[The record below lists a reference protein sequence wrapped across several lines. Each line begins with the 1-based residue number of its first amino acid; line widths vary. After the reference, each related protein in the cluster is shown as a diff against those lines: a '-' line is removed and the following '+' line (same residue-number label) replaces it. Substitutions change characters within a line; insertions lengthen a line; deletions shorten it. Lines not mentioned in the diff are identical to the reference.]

1 MRQGLKWGSLKVQ
14 LNRQPAGPRDEFAST
29 VDDDQPSCG
38 DVPHRAAEAALTGEV
53 RRPRIFGGERVRA
66 DAKAARPATPSR
78 RGGDRQRPARPLEAG
93 RGAASWAI
101 RCTPTEPARIVANCR
116 THQCPV
122 RETRRVADRA
132 DGDQVTPCAD
142 GDAPPRPCENSSTAD
157 PRRSVVELHHLPTGP
172 RRAS

>member
-66 DAKAARPATPSR
+66 DAKAARPPR
-78 RGGDRQRPARPLEAG
+78 RRAAAAIASGLPVLSKRDEARP
-93 RGAASWAI
+93 RGQSG
-101 RCTPTEPARIVANCR
+101 AR
-116 THQCPV
+116 
-122 RETRRVADRA
+122 
-132 DGDQVTPCAD
+132 
-142 GDAPPRPCENSSTAD
+142 
-157 PRRSVVELHHLPTGP
+157 RRSQRE
-172 RRAS
+172 S